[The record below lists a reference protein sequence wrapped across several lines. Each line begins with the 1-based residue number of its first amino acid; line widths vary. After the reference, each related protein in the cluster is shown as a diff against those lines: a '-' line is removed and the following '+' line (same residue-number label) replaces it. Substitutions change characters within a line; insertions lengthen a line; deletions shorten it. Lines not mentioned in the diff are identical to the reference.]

1 MNADELIDNTIA
13 NLKIISMV
21 SKNGK
26 LSVRKGQ
33 LMLDTDDNYQTI
45 RRWINRDSRELTL
58 LHVKNTINN
67 AIRIS
72 KGIANNEFEI
82 DPALRLWTIQKLV
95 TEMKNCSNGLVNLK
109 TTYID
114 DSVMVANIDVIK
126 DRLEANCAQ
135 ISEALKG
142 DTPFDPR
149 CEE

>member
-1 MNADELIDNTIA
+1 MNADELIDNTVA
-13 NLKIISMV
+13 NLKIIGMV

-33 LMLDTDDNYQTI
+33 LMLETDDHYQMI
-45 RRWINRDSRELTL
+45 RRWVNKDSRELTL

-72 KGIANNEFEI
+72 KGILNNQVEI
-82 DPALRLWTIQKLV
+82 DPSLKMWTIQKLV
-95 TEMKNCSNGLVNLK
+95 TEMQNCSNGLLNLK

-126 DRLEANCAQ
+126 DRLEANCVQ
-135 ISEALKG
+135 ISEALNSG
-142 DTPFDPR
+142 DVDDKSG
-149 CEE
+149 